1 MAQLISEQEK
11 FWVDTFGD
19 EYTDRNQGAELL
31 ASNIALFARIVRST
45 GRINSILEIGANRGL
60 NLQALKILIPHVQLA
75 AVEINSYACKK
86 LATISDV
93 EIYNQS
99 IVEFSV
105 QKTYDVVL
113 SKGVLIHINPEQLP
127 HVYDVMY
134 RSSHKYICVIEYYN
148 PKPVSLEYRGYAQK
162 LFKRDFAGEIL
173 DRFHDVALVDYGFA
187 YHRDTYFAQ
196 DDITWFL
203 LEKK

>member
-1 MAQLISEQEK
+1 MTHLINEQEK

-45 GRINSILEIGANRGL
+45 GKINSILEIGANRGL
-60 NLQALKILIPHVQLA
+60 NLQALKILMPHIQLA
-75 AVEINSYACKK
+75 AVEINAYACKK
-86 LATISDV
+86 LAMIRDV

-99 IVEFSV
+99 IVDFSA
-105 QKTYDVVL
+105 QKAYDVVL

-134 RSSHKYICVIEYYN
+134 CSSHKYICVIEYYN
-148 PKPVSLEYRGYAQK
+148 PKPVSLEYRGHEQK

-173 DRFHDVALVDYGFA
+173 DRFHDVVLVDYGFV